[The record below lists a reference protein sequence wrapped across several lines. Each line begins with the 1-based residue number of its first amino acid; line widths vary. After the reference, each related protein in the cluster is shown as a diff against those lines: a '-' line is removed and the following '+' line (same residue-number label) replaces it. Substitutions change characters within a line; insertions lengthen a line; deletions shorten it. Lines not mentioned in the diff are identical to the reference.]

1 MASALSEEGIVSG
14 FAAELVDE
22 VVGESSK
29 KWALLLLLLV
39 FALVVGG
46 VGANRLRNR

>member
-1 MASALSEEGIVSG
+1 MASQLSEEGIVSG

-46 VGANRLRNR
+46 VGASRLRNR

>member
-1 MASALSEEGIVSG
+1 MASEEGIVSG

-29 KWALLLLLLV
+29 KWALLVLLLIV
-39 FALVVGG
+39 ALVAGG
-46 VGANRLRNR
+46 VAASRLRNR